1 VPIHDQSYRRYVG
14 TRESVDRAWL
24 VIARTGIAQYA
35 RRRPMIGLLF
45 FASLQLVVRLVLFY
59 LHDTVGQSLG
69 AASAV
74 LAPSAETFRAF
85 IEQQNFFVFLI
96 AVYVGSGLIAQDR
109 RANALQIY
117 LSKPLTRLDYVA
129 GKMAILATFLLVV
142 TWVPAMLL
150 LFGQMILSGSFAFAR
165 ANLILFPAI
174 TLFSFLE
181 VFVVCCAVLAL
192 SSLTTSTRYV
202 AVMFAGVMF
211 FSEAVYGTL
220 RLITGSTAVSWVSF
234 TGSLAQVG
242 DFIFRQPLRYQTPVA
257 VSIIVLAALV
267 AVSLSV
273 LERRVRGVE
282 VVA

>member
-1 VPIHDQSYRRYVG
+1 MPIHDQSYRRYG
-14 TRESVDRAWL
+14 GERQPAQRAWL
-24 VIARTGIAQYA
+24 VIAKSGIQQFL
-35 RRRPMIGLLF
+35 RRRPMMGILF
-45 FASLQLVVRLVLFY
+45 GSQIALMVRLVAFY
-59 LHDTVGQSLG
+59 LSESISQAQALLG
-69 AASAV
+69 
-74 LAPSAETFRAF
+74 PSAKTFRDF
-85 IEQQNFFVFLI
+85 LEQQNFFVFLI

-109 RANALQIY
+109 KANALQIY
-117 LSKPLTRLDYVA
+117 LSKPLTRLDYIA
-129 GKMAILATFLLVV
+129 GKMAILGTFLLFV

-150 LFGQMILSGSFAFAR
+150 LAGQILLSGSFDFAR
-165 ANLILFPAI
+165 ANAILFPAI

-181 VFVVCCAVLAL
+181 VFIVCCAVLAL

-211 FSEAVYGTL
+211 FSEAIFGTL
-220 RLITGSTAVSWVSF
+220 RMVTGSTAISWVSF

-242 DFIFRQPLRYQTPVA
+242 DAIFRQPLRYTTPVA
-257 VSIIVLAALV
+257 VSFIVLLALV

>member
-1 VPIHDQSYRRYVG
+1 VPIHDQSYRHYGG
-14 TRESVDRAWL
+14 TRQPAQRAWL
-24 VIARTGIAQYA
+24 VIARSGINQFL
-35 RRRPMIGLLF
+35 RKRPMIGIL
-45 FASLQLVVRLVLFY
+45 FASSGYLMIRLAMFY
-59 LHDTVGQSLG
+59 G
-69 AASAV
+69 AARLPQAAS
-74 LAPSAETFRAF
+74 LLGPSAQVFRDF
-85 IEQQNFFVFLI
+85 LDSQHFFVFLI

-109 RANALQIY
+109 KANALQIY
-117 LSKPLTRLDYVA
+117 LSKPLTRLDYIA
-129 GKMAILATFLLVV
+129 GKMAILGTFLLLV

-150 LFGQMILSGSFAFAR
+150 LLGQILIAGNLDFAR
-165 ANLILFPAI
+165 ANVILFPAI
-174 TLFSFLE
+174 TVYAFVE
-181 VFVVCCAVLAL
+181 VFIVCCAVLAL

-220 RLITGSTAVSWVSF
+220 RMVTGSTAVSWVSF

-242 DFIFRQPLRYQTPVA
+242 DAIFRLPLRYATPLP
-257 VSIIVLAALV
+257 VSMIVLAALV